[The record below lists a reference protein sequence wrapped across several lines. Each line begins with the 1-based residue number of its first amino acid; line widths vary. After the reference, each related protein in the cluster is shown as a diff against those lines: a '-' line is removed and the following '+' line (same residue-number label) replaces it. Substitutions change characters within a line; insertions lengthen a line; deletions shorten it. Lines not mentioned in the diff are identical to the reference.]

1 MSRFTLLETKF
12 VSPGRSSRTRRP
24 YPLGGIKKDVRF
36 AGELRW
42 SLAFVGTA
50 DRQSVALE
58 GVDGV
63 IDVAVIPF

>member
-1 MSRFTLLETKF
+1 MSKSTLLKTES
-12 VSPGRSSRTRRP
+12 VSLRRSSRTRRP

-36 AGELRW
+36 AGELRR